1 MQVNKWQREAAFRLS
16 GCGLGSLPTRG
27 ATRGPHREERCLSP
41 SSGCC
46 LKASQTTGKVRR
58 GRKREGEMH
67 ANEEKKAN
75 QQHKCKAEKR
85 KRQLK
90 RKYKDAISESAE
102 NKVSS
107 VGLTRATKTTSCH
120 ARASASIL
128 RLALGEWHR
137 PVAGCSAAY
146 TFFLKKN
153 TLWAIPA
160 AYFWDSLQGN
170 LSVILMQ
177 G

>member
-1 MQVNKWQREAAFRLS
+1 M
-16 GCGLGSLPTRG
+16 
-27 ATRGPHREERCLSP
+27 
-41 SSGCC
+41 
-46 LKASQTTGKVRR
+46 GKVRR

-67 ANEEKKAN
+67 ANEEKKKTN

-107 VGLTRATKTTSCH
+107 VGLTRATKTTSRH
-120 ARASASIL
+120 ACASASIL
-128 RLALGEWHR
+128 LLALGERHR

-146 TFFLKKN
+146 TFFLKKPPSGQSQQR
-153 TLWAIPA
+153 TSGTAFRAISP
-160 AYFWDSLQGN
+160 
-170 LSVILMQ
+170 
-177 G
+177 